1 MKKVLYLILVLIVLA
16 ACSQSPEQKAEV
28 LIKDSLKK
36 SLYKP
41 DTYKPVDTKV
51 DSAFTPYD
59 DPKVIEEVNN
69 FISLTNDAMSLEEE
83 IKKYKKKMALWSGP
97 DRSEYSKNEYNEA
110 KEQYESNSKVLDKK
124 IEKVKESM
132 QKLSSMVNGKK
143 NFICYKATH
152 NYRADNNAGSTLIGN
167 TVFIIDKDFKE
178 VLYSMELDDYEEMKY
193 SIDKIKELIEQNSQS
208 E

>member
-59 DPKVIEEVNN
+59 DPKVTFTIITPNVGTGDINFGQMSSVNKRIAQK
-69 FISLTNDAMSLEEE
+69 IS
-83 IKKYKKKMALWSGP
+83 KKYF
-97 DRSEYSKNEYNEA
+97 E
-110 KEQYESNSKVLDKK
+110 
-124 IEKVKESM
+124 I
-132 QKLSSMVNGKK
+132 
-143 NFICYKATH
+143 YK
-152 NYRADNNAGSTLIGN
+152 
-167 TVFIIDKDFKE
+167 
-178 VLYSMELDDYEEMKY
+178 
-193 SIDKIKELIEQNSQS
+193 
-208 E
+208 